1 MPPASDRSAYLDV
14 ARGVSA
20 QLVVVGH
27 ALNLAFAGT
36 MTEPTA
42 SGLWG
47 PRSGVFY
54 VAELGVV
61 VFFVLSGF
69 LVTLTTRR
77 KLTRPTYGL
86 REYVVERAVR
96 IFVPFVPALALIV
109 AADSVLLRSGSEFVH
124 VDLRPGT
131 VVSNLAMLQG
141 NMVTARLASATD
153 ADLLRFKV
161 GSADP
166 FWSVALEWWLY
177 LAFGLVALAVLRKRA
192 LGVLSWLVLIFATL
206 TFLERAGLVVAWM
219 VGMGYAWSDAR
230 LVTLGRATHLG
241 IAVAGLAVAATL
253 LSAGT
258 SPYHWLVAGALAV
271 ALLSGYHVA
280 RHAARSAPAAVLRSA
295 AFVADYSYSLYLV
308 HFSLMIYLLARGPR
322 DSGAV
327 APSWSLVLLA
337 NVAGAGFWWLFER
350 HHVAVRRFV
359 MARVDRR
366 PLVPPP
372 DPVVPTLVP
381 DAS

>member
-36 MTEPTA
+36 LMEPTA
-42 SGLWG
+42 NGLWG

-109 AADSVLLRSGSEFVH
+109 AADSVLLRSGKRVRARGPPPRNGH
-124 VDLRPGT
+124 QQPGH
-131 VVSNLAMLQG
+131 APREHG
-141 NMVTARLASATD
+141 DGRLASATD

-280 RHAARSAPAAVLRSA
+280 RHAARSAPSAVLRSA

-308 HFSLMIYLLARGPR
+308 HFSLMIYLLARGPELGR
-322 DSGAV
+322 
-327 APSWSLVLLA
+327 LEHL
-337 NVAGAGFWWLFER
+337 
-350 HHVAVRRFV
+350 
-359 MARVDRR
+359 RR
-366 PLVPPP
+366 PSCSS
-372 DPVVPTLVP
+372 PTWP
-381 DAS
+381 ARASGGCSSDIMSPCDGS

>member
-1 MPPASDRSAYLDV
+1 MPPTSDRSAYLDV

-36 MTEPTA
+36 MMEPTA

-280 RHAARSAPAAVLRSA
+280 RHAARSAPSAVLRSA

-308 HFSLMIYLLARGPR
+308 HFSLMIYLLARGPELGGW
-322 DSGAV
+322 STFV
-327 APSWSLVLLA
+327 SLVLLA